1 MTVSA
6 HDKWKCC
13 ERELAMRKRVYP
25 KWIASG
31 KMTHREAR
39 YEIDVMTEIAADYQ
53 RLADQEEQEER
64 LL

>member
-1 MTVSA
+1 MITT
-6 HDKWKCC
+6 HEKMKCC

-25 KWIASG
+25 RWVAAG

-39 YEIDVMTEIAADYQ
+39 YELDVMAAMLADYAVQ
-53 RLADQEEQEER
+53 TEAEEQEER